1 MTPININAVVAQLQ
15 ALDPHNQEII
25 AELTKALASTSQ
37 AAISMPLATWID
49 LWCQHLTNK
58 GRSPHT
64 VKNYA
69 MATRPFITAFPC
81 PTPIDLDTWLTLRRN
96 KVSPSTLCRF
106 AAALRNFFGY
116 LAERGIPAMTPKDVP
131 VITAPRNR
139 RKAPPPEDVAKLL
152 SYSKLKIRSKALL
165 FILID
170 SGPRISEVT
179 SLRRTDC
186 DLVRR
191 QLHITKAKGNKQRTI
206 PISPTTARVLG
217 DHLKTHNSN
226 YVFPGHHSGLGWNIT
241 AVENHLRRLCAR
253 VGIPHITPHQFR
265 HFFAT
270 QAINGGANIR
280 SVSEILGHESP
291 SITMDVYCHTNPELN
306 AREHADHSPL
316 SKMIGKESE

>member
-1 MTPININAVVAQLQ
+1 MTPINLNAVVAQLQ
-15 ALDPHNQEII
+15 ALEPRHQEII
-25 AELTKALASTSQ
+25 AELTKALASTSKTT
-37 AAISMPLATWID
+37 ISMPLSTWID
-49 LWCQHLTNK
+49 LWCEHLTNK
-58 GRSPHT
+58 GRSPRT
-64 VKNYA
+64 VANYA
-69 MATRPFITAFPC
+69 TATRPFITAFPC

-96 KVSPSTLCRF
+96 KVSPLTLRLF

-131 VITAPRNR
+131 VIIAPMNR

-152 SYSKLKIRSKALL
+152 SYPKLKIRSKALL

-179 SLRRTDC
+179 GLRRMDC
-186 DLVRR
+186 DLVRH

-206 PISPTTARVLG
+206 PISPTTARVLEEY
-217 DHLKTHNSN
+217 LKTHNSN
-226 YVFPGHHSGLGWNIT
+226 YVFPGRRGISWNTT
-241 AVENHLRRLCAR
+241 AVETHLHRLCAA
-253 VGIPHITPHQFR
+253 VGIPSITPHQFR

-270 QAINGGANIR
+270 QAINTGANIR

-316 SKMIGKESE
+316 SKMIGKENE

>member
-1 MTPININAVVAQLQ
+1 MTPINLNAVVAQLQ
-15 ALDPHNQEII
+15 ALEPRHQEII
-25 AELTKALASTSQ
+25 AELTTALAATSKTT
-37 AAISMPLATWID
+37 ISMPLATWID
-49 LWCQHLTNK
+49 PWCQHLTNQ

-64 VKNYA
+64 VRNYVQFI
-69 MATRPFITAFPC
+69 RPFINAFPC

-96 KVSPSTLCRF
+96 KVAPSTLCNF
-106 AAALRNFFGY
+106 ANGLRNFFGY

-131 VITAPRNR
+131 VITAPKKR

-152 SYSKLKIRSKALL
+152 SYPKLKLRSKALL

-179 SLRRTDC
+179 GLRRMDC
-186 DLVRR
+186 DLVRH

-217 DHLKTHNSN
+217 DYLKTHNSS
-226 YVFPGHHSGLGWNIT
+226 YVFPGRRGLSWNMT
-241 AVENHLRRLCAR
+241 AVEDHLHRLCAAA
-253 VGIPHITPHQFR
+253 GIPHITPHQFR

-270 QAINGGANIR
+270 QAINTGANIR
-280 SVSEILGHESP
+280 SVSEILGHENP

-316 SKMIGKESE
+316 SKIIGKESE